1 LSHLCGWPLAVS
13 LWLSLSKLVSLS
25 NIVTARAVVCWKVVK
40 ELINLSNTVTAEANV
55 RLLGVGNYCRAGGLL
70 QKPALP
76 PWSHLSREAG
86 LAPGKVCWR
95 NFDQP

>member
-1 LSHLCGWPLAVS
+1 MSHLCGWPLAVS
-13 LWLSLSKLVSLS
+13 LWLSLSKLVNLS
-25 NIVTARAVVCWKVVK
+25 NIVTARAVDCWKVVN
-40 ELINLSNTVTAEANV
+40 ELPNLSNTVTAGANA
-55 RLLGVGNYCRAGGLL
+55 RLLGVGKYGRAGGLL

>member
-1 LSHLCGWPLAVS
+1 MSHLCVWPLAVS

-40 ELINLSNTVTAEANV
+40 ELINLSNVVTAGANA
-55 RLLGVGNYCRAGGLL
+55 RLLGVGNYGRAGCLL
-70 QKPALP
+70 QKQALP
-76 PWSHLSREAG
+76 PWSHLSRVAG
-86 LAPGKVCWR
+86 LAPGKVGWR